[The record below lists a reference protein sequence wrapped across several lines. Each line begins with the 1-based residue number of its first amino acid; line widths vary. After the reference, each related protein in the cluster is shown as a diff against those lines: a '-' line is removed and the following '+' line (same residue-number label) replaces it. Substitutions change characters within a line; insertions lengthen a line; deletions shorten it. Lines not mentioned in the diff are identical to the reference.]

1 MEGILNSLKQE
12 ETPLNTL
19 FFCHE
24 NIILVNR
31 AIRQQIKIDTG
42 VAIDYQNTSD
52 ILAIMRTVFINNQSK
67 PYSDVESQVKQ
78 MNVITINKCVSQIK
92 TNLSQFY
99 GYARELGKP
108 VIPPAIPTNTSLYG
122 NKMGYNDKIGIN

>member
-19 FFCHE
+19 FFCQE
-24 NIILVNR
+24 NIDLVNR
-31 AIRQQIKIDTG
+31 AIRQKIKNETN
-42 VAIDYQNTSD
+42 VAIDYQNPND

-67 PYSDVESQVKQ
+67 PYTEIETQVRQ

-99 GYARELGKP
+99 GYARDLGKP
-108 VIPPAIPTNTSLYG
+108 IVPHAIPVNTSLYG